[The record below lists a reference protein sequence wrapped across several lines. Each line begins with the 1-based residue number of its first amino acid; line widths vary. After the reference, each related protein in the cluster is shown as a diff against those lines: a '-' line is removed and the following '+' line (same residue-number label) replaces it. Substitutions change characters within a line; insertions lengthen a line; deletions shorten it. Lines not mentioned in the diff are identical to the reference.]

1 MADILVLVYSHC
13 MFDIISCP
21 RRALNVCL
29 NVLNT
34 WSSREKVK
42 SEKGKIFGYISDSLN
57 YNRQDGRPLIRFF
70 FNRTFHLVIC
80 LKC

>member
-1 MADILVLVYSHC
+1 

-42 SEKGKIFGYISDSLN
+42 SEKGQIFGYISDSLN
-57 YNRQDGRPLIRFF
+57 YNKARWTTSDSIFF
-70 FNRTFHLVIC
+70 FNKTFHLVIC